1 VAILFFPSMNFMLQ
15 VLQHVYQVLQQLYQA
30 LQHKFQALQHK
41 MYWGIK
47 EFSLALQSTLH

>member
-15 VLQHVYQVLQQLYQA
+15 VLQHVYQALQQLYQA